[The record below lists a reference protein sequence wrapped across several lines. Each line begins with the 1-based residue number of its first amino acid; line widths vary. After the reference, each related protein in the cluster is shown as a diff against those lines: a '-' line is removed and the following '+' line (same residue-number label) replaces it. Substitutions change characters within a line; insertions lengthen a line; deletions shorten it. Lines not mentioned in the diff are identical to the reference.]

1 MTFRQLEYLDA
12 LAQCGSITK
21 AAERLFVSQS
31 ALSQQIIS
39 IEKEHQIQILDRTQK
54 PFTFTETG
62 KTFLKAAQE
71 ILEIKRK
78 LEEDLHLRWNNSL
91 YIKTVPFYGMKLV
104 PMLLSKFHYE
114 RPEIHVSLESD
125 WAPTLF
131 QSMPRDSVDFF
142 FHAFDMEPFE
152 PLVPEMDGWQHEVL
166 FEEEILVAASSSH
179 PLVKRLPKI
188 LDASGW
194 ATIALS
200 DLENM
205 MFMLPSTSPRL
216 RDIACR
222 YLGSA
227 ASQRLHIVE
236 KGFDDMIAQLQYSDY
251 FAFLPDTA
259 VHFCSAAVGVQFF
272 RIREFQIRRPVVA
285 SFRSE
290 AKLSDPARQFFNIA
304 KKNLADL

>member
-142 FHAFDMEPFE
+142 FM
-152 PLVPEMDGWQHEVL
+152 PLIWSPLNPL
-166 FEEEILVAASSSH
+166 FQRWMGGSTKCCLRRKFWWRHHRLTRLSSVFPRSLMPQGGPPSH
-179 PLVKRLPKI
+179 CQTWKI
-188 LDASGW
+188 
-194 ATIALS
+194 
-200 DLENM
+200 
-205 MFMLPSTSPRL
+205 
-216 RDIACR
+216 
-222 YLGSA
+222 
-227 ASQRLHIVE
+227 
-236 KGFDDMIAQLQYSDY
+236 
-251 FAFLPDTA
+251 
-259 VHFCSAAVGVQFF
+259 
-272 RIREFQIRRPVVA
+272 
-285 SFRSE
+285 
-290 AKLSDPARQFFNIA
+290 
-304 KKNLADL
+304 